1 MELSIDSLLSLRCN
15 FAREVIIQS
24 LILKRR
30 LQASIKNTI
39 LIAVSG
45 ENRLRKELSGDFS
58 VDQV

>member
-1 MELSIDSLLSLRCN
+1 MELSRDSLLSLRCN
-15 FAREVIIQS
+15 FAREVIMES

-30 LQASIKNTI
+30 LQASIKNKI

-45 ENRLRKELSGDFS
+45 ESRLCKELSRDFS